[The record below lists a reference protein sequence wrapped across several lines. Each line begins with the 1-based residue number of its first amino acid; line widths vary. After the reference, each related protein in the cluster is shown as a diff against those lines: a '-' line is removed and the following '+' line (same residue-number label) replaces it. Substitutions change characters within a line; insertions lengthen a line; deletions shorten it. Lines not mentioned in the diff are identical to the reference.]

1 MGSAVDAIITIED
14 GGLSFIYS
22 DDLVDL
28 LSLGDATITRASH
41 VEPAAGG
48 WTADMSPVGGPVL
61 GPFVLRST
69 ALAAEVAWLQEHRL

>member
-1 MGSAVDAIITIED
+1 MEAIITVEN

-22 DDLVDL
+22 DALVEL
-28 LSLGDATITRASH
+28 LNLGDATVTRASH

-61 GPFVLRST
+61 GPFRLRQE
-69 ALAAEVAWLQEHRL
+69 ALDAEVSWLQECRL